1 MTSPPKTSPQKA
13 SPKTFPKGPTRQPSR
28 LSNLSFRTK
37 EALLY
42 PVEDWWRRRWGR
54 SHLADPINQKELQV
68 IGMRR
73 TGNHAVLNWIQ
84 QQQPGEVTLLNNVAA
99 GRNPYRYKADN
110 LRRYHPEHEKM
121 AAVYEAQAKGA
132 LRQRDC
138 LIYSYEDW
146 SLQQITAPRFE
157 RNRALYLGKSEKP
170 FDVLLLRDPFNL
182 FASRLKQKFTQTKA
196 PNLSMVALWV
206 EYAKEFVG
214 ESQYLKR
221 NRICVNYNRWF
232 ADEDYRR
239 ELADRLDIPFTDAG
253 IDKVTSFGGGSSFD
267 GTGLSGKA
275 RAMDVTS
282 RWQTFADDPVYRQ
295 LFENEAVWDYSAQ
308 IFGELPGTACLRPR

>member
-1 MTSPPKTSPQKA
+1 MTSPKR
-13 SPKTFPKGPTRQPSR
+13 PTRQPSR
-28 LSNLSFRTK
+28 WNNLSFRAK

-42 PVEDWWRRRWGR
+42 PIEDWWRRWQVR
-54 SHLADPINQKELQV
+54 SHPAETINQKELQV

-84 QQQPGEVTLLNNVAA
+84 QQQTGEVLLLNNVAA

-132 LRQRDC
+132 LRRRDC

-146 SLQQITAPRFE
+146 SLRQITAPRFE
-157 RNRALYLGKSEKP
+157 QNRTLYLGESEKR
-170 FDVLLLRDPFNL
+170 FDLLLLRDPFNL
-182 FASRLKQKFTQTKA
+182 FASRLKQKFTKTKA
-196 PNLSMVALWV
+196 PKMSMVALWI

-214 ESQYLKR
+214 ESQYLRR

-239 ELADRLDIPFTDAG
+239 ELASQLDIPFTDAG
-253 IDKVTSFGGGSSFD
+253 IDKVTGFGGGSSFD
-267 GTGLSGKA
+267 GTGLSGQA

-282 RWQTFADDPVYRQ
+282 RWRTFAEDPVYRK

-308 IFGELPGTACLRPR
+308 IFGEMPGTECLRPR